1 MTFLEQRDKGVLVV
15 QAEGEQIGYALQILK
30 SIEDSGSP
38 DVFLSFAHEFSSPSG
53 FASLVAERVKASELA
68 AREQVGERSSAL
80 PPLPALAMGESCE
93 ADVRVRAALEYARSI
108 LPPNTG
114 QRLVCAFLPMVISD
128 AAGYGRLMRKL
139 IEPEGMPPWYH
150 RMRIIV
156 REEADSSLLGTDVAG
171 APFVAVHRLDFSP
184 EIIAASLEQTA
195 KDPNA
200 NEEERARSLL
210 QLAYLDYA
218 HGRDQQ
224 ALEKFTGLLTYYEE
238 TKNAVMQAIA
248 LTGIGSVHER
258 ADDLAHAW
266 EWYCRAI
273 RPASEGKSPMV
284 LFTLA
289 RDLGQVALGLQRY
302 EEAESFFHSA
312 QLLGLQ
318 VYDPESKIAALESKS
333 LAQIHLTAHDRA
345 RESLNE
351 ALETAREFGKQDAA
365 QRIQVKLNELNG
377 SSATEVSTHVGK

>member
-1 MTFLEQRDKGVLVV
+1 MEFLEQRDKGVMVV
-15 QAEGEQIGYALQILK
+15 QSEHEQIGYAIQILK
-30 SIEDSGSP
+30 SIEDGGSP
-38 DVFLSFAHEFSSPSG
+38 DVFLPFAHEFSSPCG
-53 FASLVAERVKASELA
+53 FASFVAERVKASELA
-68 AREQVGERSSAL
+68 ARKQVGERSAAL
-80 PPLPALAMGESCE
+80 PPMPALATDESCE
-93 ADVRVRAALEYARSI
+93 AHARVRATLEYVRSI
-108 LPPNTG
+108 LQPNTG

-156 REEADSSLLGTDVAG
+156 RDETDSSLLQTDVAR

-184 EIIAASLEQTA
+184 ETIAASLEQTA
-195 KDPNA
+195 NDPNA
-200 NEEERARSLL
+200 SREERARSLL

-218 HGRDQQ
+218 QGRDQQ
-224 ALEKFTGLLTYYEE
+224 ALEKFTGVFTYYEG

-248 LTGIGSVHER
+248 LTGIGSVHQR
-258 ADDLAHAW
+258 SGDFARAW

-273 RPASEGKSPMV
+273 RPAGQSKSPMV

-289 RDLGQVALGLQRY
+289 RDLGQVAFGLQRY
-302 EEAESFFHSA
+302 QDAESYFHSA

-318 VYDPESKIAALESKS
+318 VYDPESKIAALEWKS
-333 LAQIHLTAHDRA
+333 VAQIELSAHDRA
-345 RESLNE
+345 RESLKE
-351 ALETAREFGKQDAA
+351 ALATAREFGKQDAE

-377 SSATEVSTHVGK
+377 SSATEVSIYVGK